1 MQIANMAGLSLS
13 HNETNLVLI
22 EDALLGGADPPGELL
37 LALRRQEE
45 ASTALRLLPLG
56 LDHALVAR
64 VRGGGGETQRE
75 RRPVVG
81 REGTADRH
89 LPAGDEEGAQGPNLL
104 LIQSAWSCGKSD
116 LAPNG
121 DEFFDMLFDGNLTC
135 SVLKK

>member
-1 MQIANMAGLSLS
+1 MRKLEGLSLS

-45 ASTALRLLPLG
+45 TAALRLLQLG

-64 VRGGGGETQRE
+64 VRGGGGEAHRE

-81 REGTADRH
+81 REGAADRH

-104 LIQSAWSCGKSD
+104 LIQSAWSCGKSN
-116 LAPNG
+116 LACWRQMGMN
-121 DEFFDMLFDGNLTC
+121 FSVSFLTAI
-135 SVLKK
+135 SRVQS